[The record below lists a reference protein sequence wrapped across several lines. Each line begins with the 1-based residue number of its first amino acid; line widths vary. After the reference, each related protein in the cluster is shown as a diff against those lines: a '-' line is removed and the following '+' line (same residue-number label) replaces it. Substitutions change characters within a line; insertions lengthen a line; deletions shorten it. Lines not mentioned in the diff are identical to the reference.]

1 MPEGLA
7 INASERKEIDKV
19 FNRLYRKIR
28 PRLKDDDGVLLKKAY
43 NLAISAHDKQR
54 RRSGEPYILH
64 PIEVAR
70 ICLEEIGLGPTAVTA
85 AILHDVVEDTDVTL
99 EDIEALFGPKIT
111 KIVDGLTKL
120 DGLYNNP
127 ADNVESPQAENF
139 KKVLSTLVE
148 DVRVVLIK
156 MADRI
161 HNLRTIDAMPKH
173 KQLKIAAET
182 SYIYAPLAHRLGIYN
197 LKTEFQ
203 DICMKITDT
212 EIYNE
217 IKTKLEESEPDRT
230 KYIRN
235 FLRPVKSGLKK
246 MGIDNRVTARVKA
259 ISSIA
264 NKIRKKK
271 IPFEEIY
278 DIFAVRIIVNVPQE
292 QEKSTCWQVY
302 SLITDNYKPIP
313 ERLKDWITTPKGN
326 GYESLHTTVIGPKG
340 RFIEVQI
347 RSERMDEI
355 AEKGFAAHWKYKE
368 VQENGNVYDR
378 WLANVRDILDTQHT
392 DALEFLNDFKTN
404 LFSEEIYA
412 FTPKGDMKILPK
424 GATALDFAF
433 DIHSHVG
440 YHATAIKVN
449 NKLVPMGYK
458 LQNGDQVS
466 VTTAKNQKP
475 TEDWLK
481 IVVTGK
487 ARSKIRS
494 AMKEERRKQG
504 ILGMEAL
511 MRKLK
516 NMKVNFED
524 NIDMLVKHFG
534 LTSRPDLY
542 YEFAMGTLKVSQ
554 LKVFEVVANNLVLK
568 KEAQGDLAPKDE
580 KPKAVKTTTKKKQ
593 GKSRILVN
601 GESADMYEFSLASC
615 CNPLMGD
622 AIFGYLTATKG
633 LKIHRT
639 NCPNS
644 THIMANYGY
653 RILKAEWIGN
663 LSTNFNVDLL
673 IIGVDS
679 GIGVIQNLAST
690 ISDKLGINIRSFNIE
705 GREGYFEAKISVMV
719 LNKDQLAVAL
729 KTIKGLENVT
739 SVTRL
744 DKSSS

>member
-1 MPEGLA
+1 
-7 INASERKEIDKV
+7 
-19 FNRLYRKIR
+19 
-28 PRLKDDDGVLLKKAY
+28 
-43 NLAISAHDKQR
+43 
-54 RRSGEPYILH
+54 
-64 PIEVAR
+64 
-70 ICLEEIGLGPTAVTA
+70 
-85 AILHDVVEDTDVTL
+85 
-99 EDIEALFGPKIT
+99 
-111 KIVDGLTKL
+111 
-120 DGLYNNP
+120 
-127 ADNVESPQAENF
+127 
-139 KKVLSTLVE
+139 
-148 DVRVVLIK
+148 
-156 MADRI
+156 
-161 HNLRTIDAMPKH
+161 
-173 KQLKIAAET
+173 
-182 SYIYAPLAHRLGIYN
+182 
-197 LKTEFQ
+197 
-203 DICMKITDT
+203 MKITDT
-212 EIYNE
+212 ETYNE
-217 IKTKLEESEPDRT
+217 IKTKLEESESDRT
-230 KYIRN
+230 RYIRN
-235 FLRPVKSGLKK
+235 FLRPIKSGLKE
-246 MGIDNRVTARVKA
+246 MGIDHRVTARVKA

-264 NKIRKKK
+264 NKIKKKK

-278 DIFAVRIIVNVPQE
+278 DIFAVRIIVKVPQE
-292 QEKSTCWQVY
+292 QEKSSCWQVY

-340 RFIEVQI
+340 RFIEVQV

-378 WLANVRDILDTQHT
+378 WLANVRDILDTQHS

-433 DIHSHVG
+433 DIHSDVG

-475 TEDWLK
+475 TENWLK

-494 AMKEERRKQG
+494 AMKEERRKKG
-504 ILGMEAL
+504 ELGKEAL

-524 NIDMLVKHFG
+524 NVDMLVKHFG

-542 YEFAMGTLKVSQ
+542 YALSLGSLKISG
-554 LKVFEVVANNLVLK
+554 LKAFDVVANNLVLK
-568 KEAQGDLAPKDE
+568 PEPEGAIAPKDDG
-580 KPKAVKTTTKKKQ
+580 PKNPKTTTRKAP
-593 GKSRILVN
+593 KSKILVN
-601 GESADMYEFSLASC
+601 GESADMYEFSLATC

-653 RILKAEWIGN
+653 RILKAEWVGN
-663 LSTNFNVDLL
+663 LATNFSVDLL

-679 GIGVIQNLAST
+679 GIGVIQDIVGT

-705 GREGYFEAKISVMV
+705 GREGYFEAKISILV
-719 LNKDQLAVAL
+719 LNKDQLAIAL

-744 DKSSS
+744 DKSSN